1 MVALVSHAPCAG
13 ATQGMS
19 ALERPRLSALAQA
32 RVAHG
37 AFLPVGWRKL
47 RVLTLRHRCCAARRT
62 EALRTLPEG
71 MSEDAKLSYVAIA
84 TRSRNDAL
92 FQYSVLALGAEQ
104 FVTGQSLKRKGA
116 RVDKIEDL
124 L

>member
-1 MVALVSHAPCAG
+1 
-13 ATQGMS
+13 
-19 ALERPRLSALAQA
+19 
-32 RVAHG
+32 
-37 AFLPVGWRKL
+37 
-47 RVLTLRHRCCAARRT
+47 
-62 EALRTLPEG
+62 LRTLPEG

>member
-1 MVALVSHAPCAG
+1 
-13 ATQGMS
+13 
-19 ALERPRLSALAQA
+19 
-32 RVAHG
+32 
-37 AFLPVGWRKL
+37 
-47 RVLTLRHRCCAARRT
+47 
-62 EALRTLPEG
+62 
-71 MSEDAKLSYVAIA
+71 MSEDAKVSYVAIA